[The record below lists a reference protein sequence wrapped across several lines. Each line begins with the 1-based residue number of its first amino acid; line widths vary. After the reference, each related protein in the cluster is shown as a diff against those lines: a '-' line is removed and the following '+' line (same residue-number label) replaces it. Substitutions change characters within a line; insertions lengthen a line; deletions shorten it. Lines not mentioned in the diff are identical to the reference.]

1 MEEDQDKKKKKNSE
15 GREREG
21 MMKGGR
27 IGEEEETLK
36 MDGS

>member
-1 MEEDQDKKKKKNSE
+1 MEEDQEKKNSE

-21 MMKGGR
+21 MMKGGS